1 MEITSLEQLR
11 CWNDSMAKPLFSLKR
26 DTPGSRLDENLDWS
40 HGCSFTCKWG
50 CRRLSWQWCSWEGEG
65 NPTTYDSRMVMYNTQ
80 NCGIYVWDT
89 RTNSN
94 AWTLKIIPKKCYVS
108 FLVISPCGN
117 WFVSRSSRDV
127 LTLSCPKTHFKGMTI
142 ILHLKL
148 EGLKC
153 HLTQTIIL

>member
-1 MEITSLEQLR
+1 
-11 CWNDSMAKPLFSLKR
+11 MAMVLL
-26 DTPGSRLDENLDWS
+26 GGGGE
-40 HGCSFTCKWG
+40 
-50 CRRLSWQWCSWEGEG
+50 EG

-80 NCGIYVWDT
+80 NCGIYLWDT

-94 AWTLKIIPKKCYVS
+94 AWTLKIILEEDYVS

-117 WFVSRSSRDV
+117 WFVSGSLRGV
-127 LTLSCPKTHFKGMTI
+127 LTLSCPKTHSKGMTV

-153 HLTQTIIL
+153 NLTQTIIL